1 MIRTAQARAGRS
13 MDVPEAPSNIVSVRP
28 PAEEMGCPGL
38 SLGDPGLPH
47 AQVHSADSSFPNLVD
62 HGGQPCSRLIHE
74 DYLTELP
81 GATSSTFVRALSKLI
96 ASNKPNVLVL
106 LEPHVWRC
114 LRRFHFSQFLA
125 MEARGFSGG
134 IWCFWDEE
142 SAHCEFLEPHSQ
154 CLSLMVLRDSQLL

>member
-13 MDVPEAPSNIVSVRP
+13 MDVPEAPSNSNIVSVRP

-38 SLGDPGLPH
+38 SLDVVMLDGDPGLPH

-106 LEPHVWRC
+106 LEPHVC
-114 LRRFHFSQFLA
+114 RRTFSL
-125 MEARGFSGG
+125 FSISGYGG
-134 IWCFWDEE
+134 SGIF
-142 SAHCEFLEPHSQ
+142 
-154 CLSLMVLRDSQLL
+154 